1 MDIPQNLLLLFLM
14 IRCWHGFEGP
24 PKSRKKYINP
34 WIIVKREWNHC
45 CILALFGTRTRTFG
59 WRFEIFS
66 ASLLKQWNE
75 WLNHR
80 PDCRHWIKGK
90 FDRKHLWFWC
100 QKAWFPG
107 VSSRF
112 WRLGP
117 MSLVEHLRPSASTSS
132 SSRSTGFGP
141 GCADESRGQMVGSW
155 WPAGRNGKLQP

>member
-1 MDIPQNLLLLFLM
+1 MLAWF
-14 IRCWHGFEGP
+14 WGAT
-24 PKSRKKYINP
+24 KKQEKVYITP
-34 WIIVKREWNHC
+34 WIIVKRKWNHC
-45 CILALFGTRTRTFG
+45 CILFGTRTRTFG

-100 QKAWFPG
+100 QKSWFPG

-117 MSLVEHLRPSASTSS
+117 ICPLLNNSALQLRRLQAPDPPALALDVRMNHQDRWLVHGGLLAEMGNCNHNGGIKATIMGHLM
-132 SSRSTGFGP
+132 G
-141 GCADESRGQMVGSW
+141 
-155 WPAGRNGKLQP
+155 